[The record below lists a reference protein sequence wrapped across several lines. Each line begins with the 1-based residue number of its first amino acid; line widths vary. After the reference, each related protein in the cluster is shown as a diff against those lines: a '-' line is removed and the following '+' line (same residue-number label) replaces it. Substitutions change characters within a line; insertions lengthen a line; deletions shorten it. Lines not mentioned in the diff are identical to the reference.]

1 MEESDDL
8 NHSPGWI
15 EACEAAYP
23 KVYRA
28 VVAMGATREEAA
40 DALQDAFER
49 ALRQRAPVARA
60 ESWLF
65 VVAIRQWRR
74 RRWRERLF
82 RPLEHAAANGHGPS
96 PESEAVDLV
105 TELANLTERQR
116 TVMVA
121 RYVLGLSQQETAA
134 ALGITA
140 GTVAAT
146 THQATTKMRERL
158 GGTR

>member
-8 NHSPGWI
+8 KHAPGWI
-15 EACEAAYP
+15 EECEAAYP

-49 ALRQRAPVARA
+49 ALRQRTPVARA

-82 RPLEHAAANGHGPS
+82 RPLEHVGANGHGPS
-96 PESEAVDLV
+96 PESEAVDLIA
-105 TELANLTERQR
+105 ELANLTQRQR
-116 TVMVA
+116 TVMIA